1 MKKKIVLLVLS
12 IIMVSMVWAQ
22 SPASIAQQ
30 LVTSIAANV
39 TFSSE
44 QEKQVKQVAVE
55 YISNLQAAN
64 TQYDADSTLV
74 EAKNILHQSFQSQL
88 QQILTEEQYSEWQQS
103 RGQRSGTS
111 MVATLAA
118 ANSDCHVST
127 SSSISRWES
136 NYVPV
141 ENEVECW
148 TINLNTNRPIK
159 FTYTIDLETVAAYDA
174 LFIYEVGSDGSQR
187 MIWSRFATAETG
199 TITTTI
205 PSGRAKVEYH
215 GLKGNCNGTFKGFRL
230 TYAVVND
237 PDIVD
242 QNMYIVGK
250 VGIGTTQP
258 KAALH
263 VNGSIYG
270 GETNGALKLESQTG
284 YVTIGAQGTA
294 NLAIS
299 TDRTRF
305 FFNKPIRNNSGIY
318 DTPARTNLQLQA
330 NGNTR
335 MTILYNNGN
344 VGIGTTAPAYKL
356 DVNGTMRANQFISTS
371 NMGVG
376 TTSPAYLLDV
386 NGTMRANKI
395 VSTSNVGIGTTT
407 PNYLLDVNG
416 TIRANEIIVNSGSA
430 DFVFAEDYNLRSL
443 SEVQQF
449 IQEHKHLPEIQSAE
463 QMEKN
468 GVSVNELQIQL
479 LQKIEELTLYILQQ
493 EERIKILESNLNK

>member
-1 MKKKIVLLVLS
+1 MKKGIVFLSLLCIS
-12 IIMVSMVWAQ
+12 ISMMAQ
-22 SPASIAQQ
+22 SVSSIAQQ
-30 LVTSIAANV
+30 LATSIAANV
-39 TFSSE
+39 TLSSE
-44 QEKQVKQVAVE
+44 QEKQVKQAAVE

-64 TQYDADSTLV
+64 TQYSTDSVLVAAKTL
-74 EAKNILHQSFQSQL
+74 LHQSFQNQL

-111 MVATLAA
+111 IVATLAA
-118 ANSDCHVST
+118 TNSNCHVST

-174 LFIYEVGSDGSQR
+174 LFIYEVGSDGSER
-187 MIWSRFATAETG
+187 MIWSRYATAETG
-199 TITTTI
+199 TVTTTI

-215 GLKGNCNGTFKGFRL
+215 GIKGNCNGTFKGFRL

-242 QNMYIVGK
+242 RNMYIVGK

-258 KAALH
+258 QAALH

-270 GETNGALKLESQTG
+270 GETNGALKLESKTG
-284 YVTIGAQGTA
+284 YVTIGASGTA

-305 FFNKPIRNNSGIY
+305 FFNKPIRNSSGIY
-318 DTPARTNLQLQA
+318 DASARTNLQLQTS
-330 NGNTR
+330 GNTR

-344 VGIGTTAPAYKL
+344 VGIGTTTPAYKL
-356 DVNGTMRANQFISTS
+356 DVNGTMRANQIISTS
-371 NMGVG
+371 
-376 TTSPAYLLDV
+376 Y
-386 NGTMRANKI
+386 
-395 VSTSNVGIGTTT
+395 VGIGTTT

-416 TIRANEIIVNSGSA
+416 TIRAKEILVNSGSA

-468 GVSVNELQIQL
+468 GVSVNELQIKL
-479 LQKIEELTLYILQQ
+479 LQKIEELTLYLIQQEQTIQDLQQ
-493 EERIKILESNLNK
+493 QVEQLKR